1 MNADW
6 PETRV
11 KETGSPASTIA
22 VFDLDG
28 TLFSGH
34 VWYGVVRHHKTHRI
48 NRFWLY
54 VYLIV
59 HFPLWYM
66 QKLRLLSSERA
77 RCLWARDMSWT
88 LKGLGEDQTS
98 AMFAWMADEYITPLL
113 RTDVLERLR
122 DHQAKGHRVI
132 LLSGAFEGLLAAV
145 GARLGVEE
153 VLGTRLKRVDGR
165 CTGASLVPIPQGGGK
180 AKRLLAHL
188 SESDKPVALS
198 ESFAYADSITDQP
211 VLEVVGHPVAVYP
224 DEALADMALG
234 CGWSVIGEVQ

>member
-6 PETRV
+6 TETRAG
-11 KETGSPASTIA
+11 ENDSPASTIA

-34 VWYGVVRHHKTHRI
+34 VWYGVVRYHRAQRI

-77 RCLWARDMSWT
+77 RYLWARDMSWT
-88 LKGLGEDQTS
+88 LKGMGEDQTS
-98 AMFAWMADEYITPLL
+98 AMYTWIADEYIAPLL
-113 RTDVLERLR
+113 RTDVLVRLR
-122 DHQAKGHRVI
+122 DHQAKGHRLI

-145 GARLGVEE
+145 GARLGVDE

-165 CTGASLVPIPQGGGK
+165 CTGASLPPIPQGDGK
-180 AKRLLAHL
+180 VQRLLAHL
-188 SESDKPVALS
+188 SESEKPIALS
-198 ESFAYADSITDQP
+198 ESFAYADSITDRP
-211 VLEVVGHPVAVYP
+211 VLEAVGHPVAVYP
-224 DEALADMALG
+224 DQALADLALG
-234 CGWSVIGEVQ
+234 SGWSVIGEVQ